1 MFGFDADMV
10 FRIPALLIT
19 LTIHEY
25 AHARIAVNLG
35 DPTPRMLGRLTLNP
49 VSHLDPLGLI
59 MLWLFKFGWAKPVP
73 VNPGN
78 FANPRTGMLW
88 VSLAGPLSNLLLAI
102 VTAVSIVLVTK
113 YHLITGEWI
122 KVLWWTYT
130 YNVVFAIF
138 NMLPIPPLDGGK
150 VVSSLLPGRQAYA
163 FERIEPYGF
172 WILMALVWLGIVGSI
187 LGPIQLAV
195 DQFIRMILKL
205 LLF

>member
-78 FANPRTGMLW
+78 FANPRKGMLW
-88 VSLAGPLSNLLLAI
+88 VSLAGPLSNLLLAL
-102 VTAVSIVLVTK
+102 VTAVFIVLVSK
-113 YHLITGEWI
+113 YQLMTGEWI
-122 KVLWWTYT
+122 KVLYFTYT

>member
-78 FANPRTGMLW
+78 FANPRKGMLW
-88 VSLAGPLSNLLLAI
+88 VSLAGPLSNLLLAFI
-102 VTAVSIVLVTK
+102 TAVSIVLVTK
-113 YHLITGEWI
+113 YQLFTGEWI
-122 KVLWWTYT
+122 KVLWFTYT

-172 WILMALVWLGIVGSI
+172 WILIALVWLGIIGSI

-205 LLF
+205 LF

>member
-25 AHARIAVNLG
+25 AHARVAVNLG

-78 FANPRTGMLW
+78 FANPRQGMLW
-88 VSLAGPLSNLLLAI
+88 VSLAGPLSNLLLAFI
-102 VTAVSIVLVTK
+102 TAVSIVVVTK
-113 YHLITGEWI
+113 YQLFTGEWI

-172 WILMALVWLGIVGSI
+172 WILIALVWLGIIGPI

-205 LLF
+205 LF

>member
-1 MFGFDADMV
+1 
-10 FRIPALLIT
+10 
-19 LTIHEY
+19 
-25 AHARIAVNLG
+25 
-35 DPTPRMLGRLTLNP
+35 
-49 VSHLDPLGLI
+49 

-78 FANPRTGMLW
+78 FANPRKGMLW
-88 VSLAGPLSNLLLAI
+88 VSLAGPLSNLLLAFI
-102 VTAVSIVLVTK
+102 TAVSIVLVTK
-113 YHLITGEWI
+113 YQLFTGEWI
-122 KVLWWTYT
+122 KVLWFTYT

-172 WILMALVWLGIVGSI
+172 WILIALVWLGIIGSI

-205 LLF
+205 LF

>member
-25 AHARIAVNLG
+25 AHARVAVNLG

-78 FANPRTGMLW
+78 FANPRQGMLW
-88 VSLAGPLSNLLLAI
+88 VSLAGPLSNLLLAFI
-102 VTAVSIVLVTK
+102 TAVSIVVVTK
-113 YHLITGEWI
+113 YQLFTGEWI
-122 KVLWWTYT
+122 KVLWFTYT

-172 WILMALVWLGIVGSI
+172 WILIALVWLGIIGSI

-205 LLF
+205 LF